1 MKIDGRKMHH
11 EYAQS
16 IFTYTEK
23 QLTKYRRPG
32 NGKLLRS
39 PFPVPPFSGYTV
51 AMSFQLDPFQLQAIE
66 WIEKEHS
73 LLVSAPTGS
82 GKTLIAEKAVEKA
95 LSRGEQVIYTAPIK
109 ALSNQKFRDFQERFG
124 KETVGILTGDV
135 SINSGAPLLIM
146 TTEIYRNSLFENSE
160 RIQKIG
166 WVIFDEVHYLDDP
179 QRGTVWEE
187 ALLFTPPEI
196 RILALSATIPNVQEL
211 ADWIRQ
217 IHQRPIAVIEESHR
231 PVPLHFLFQC
241 QGKILTNTKSLRKE
255 GYLQRDNWQLS
266 MRERRRGWQPPR
278 ARPNRLNDII
288 KHLINEDQ
296 LPAIYFAF
304 GRKRTAQLAWEVA
317 HFDLMREAERREIR
331 ALYDELLARYDL
343 AGDKTAEEIRPLV
356 EQGIAYHHAGM
367 LPTLKEV
374 IERLF
379 TSRLIKLIFTTETFA
394 LGINMPARTVIFDE
408 LEKFYGTGFKAL
420 TTRDFFQMAGRAGR
434 RGMDPEGFVYCRIYP
449 SDIAFPEVERI
460 LYGKPE
466 PVRSQLNATYAT
478 LLNLYKMLGNKLL
491 EIYPR
496 SFHFFQSSK
505 RKRDEGL
512 DLLKNKLALLQ
523 EMGYITDQGTT
534 DTQGVLT
541 VKGEFAASI
550 FGFELLL
557 TEMYTDG
564 ALEQLDEAKLNVFL
578 AGLIFEPRKN
588 DEAPRLN
595 KEHGELLK
603 TTQHYHHMIFKW
615 ESNFRVTPRTKPP
628 HFHLAR
634 AIEAWTQGKDF
645 EKICQLTS
653 EDEGSLV
660 RYIRMVIQLLREI
673 ANSPHASEGLKA
685 KARRARQLIDRD
697 VVDAEKQLRI

>member
-1 MKIDGRKMHH
+1 
-11 EYAQS
+11 
-16 IFTYTEK
+16 
-23 QLTKYRRPG
+23 
-32 NGKLLRS
+32 
-39 PFPVPPFSGYTV
+39 
-51 AMSFQLDPFQLQAIE
+51 MSFQLDPFQIQAIE

-82 GKTLIAEKAVEKA
+82 GKTLIAEKAIEKA
-95 LSRGEQVIYTAPIK
+95 LARGEQVIYTAPIK
-109 ALSNQKFRDFQERFG
+109 ALSNQKFRDFQEHFG
-124 KETVGILTGDV
+124 KDTVGILTGDV
-135 SINSGAPLLIM
+135 SINAGAPLLIM
-146 TTEIYRNSLFENSE
+146 TTEIYRNSLFENTE

-166 WVIFDEVHYLDDP
+166 WVIFDEVHYLDDA

-211 ADWIRQ
+211 AAWIRQ
-217 IHQRPIAVIEESHR
+217 IHQRPIAVIEETHR

-266 MRERRRGWQPPR
+266 MRERRRGWQSPR
-278 ARPNRLNDII
+278 ARPNRLHDMIN
-288 KHLINEDQ
+288 HLIDQDQ

-317 HFDLMREAERREIR
+317 HFDLMRNTERRKIQV
-331 ALYDELLARYDL
+331 LYDELLTRYDL

-394 LGINMPARTVIFDE
+394 LGINMPACTVVFDE
-408 LEKFYGTGFKAL
+408 LEKFYGTGFKPL

-434 RGMDPEGFVYCRIYP
+434 RGMDPEGFVYCRIHP

-478 LLNLYKMLGNKLL
+478 LLNLYKMLGHRLL

-512 DLLKNKLALLQ
+512 ELIKNKLALLQ

-534 DTQGVLT
+534 ETQDLLNTLSKDSTANGTGPGSLLSKEIGVQGLLT

-588 DEAPRLN
+588 DEAPRLG
-595 KEHGELLK
+595 KDHGELLK
-603 TTQHYHHMIFKW
+603 MTQHYHRMIHKW
-615 ESNFRVTPRTKPP
+615 ESTFRVTPHTKAPY
-628 HFHLAR
+628 FHLAR
-634 AIEAWTQGKDF
+634 PIEAWTHGRDF
-645 EKICQLTS
+645 EQICKLTS

-673 ANSPHASEGLKA
+673 ANAPHASEGLKA
-685 KARRARQLIDRD
+685 KARRAREMIDRD

>member
-1 MKIDGRKMHH
+1 LHSPRDVPR
-11 EYAQS
+11 S
-16 IFTYTEK
+16 TIFKYT
-23 QLTKYRRPG
+23 TP
-32 NGKLLRS
+32 
-39 PFPVPPFSGYTV
+39 
-51 AMSFQLDPFQLQAIE
+51 MSFQLDPFQLQAIE

-124 KETVGILTGDV
+124 KEMVGILTGDV

-146 TTEIYRNSLFENSE
+146 TTEIYRNCLFENAE

-196 RILALSATIPNVQEL
+196 RILALSATIPNVEEL
-211 ADWIRQ
+211 AAWIRQ
-217 IHQRPIAVIEESHR
+217 IHQRPIAVIEEAHR
-231 PVPLHFLFQC
+231 PVPLHFFFQC

-266 MRERRRGWQPPR
+266 MRERRRGFQPPR
-278 ARPNRLNDII
+278 ARPNRLHDLIN
-288 KHLINEDQ
+288 HLIHEDQ

-304 GRKRTAQLAWEVA
+304 GRKRTATLAWEVA
-317 HFDLMREAERREIR
+317 HFDLMRDAERRKIR

-343 AGDKTAEEIRPLV
+343 AGDKTAEEIRPLI

-379 TSRLIKLIFTTETFA
+379 TSRLLKLIFTTETFA

-408 LEKFYGTGFKAL
+408 LEKFYGTGFKTL

-434 RGMDPEGFVYCRIYP
+434 RGMDPEGFVYCRIHP
-449 SDIAFPEVERI
+449 NDIAFPEVERI

-478 LLNLYKMLGNKLL
+478 LLNLYKMLGHRLL

-534 DTQGVLT
+534 ETQGVLT

-595 KEHGELLK
+595 KEHAELLK
-603 TTQHYHHMIFKW
+603 MTQHYHRMIFKW
-615 ESNFRVTPRTKPP
+615 ESTFRVTPHTKPP
-628 HFHLAR
+628 YFHLAR
-634 AIEAWTQGKDF
+634 PIEAWTQGKDF
-645 EKICQLTS
+645 EKICQMTS

-673 ANSPHASEGLKA
+673 ANAPHASEGLKA
-685 KARRARQLIDRD
+685 KARRAREMIDRD
-697 VVDAEKQLRI
+697 VVDAEKQLRV

>member
-1 MKIDGRKMHH
+1 
-11 EYAQS
+11 
-16 IFTYTEK
+16 
-23 QLTKYRRPG
+23 
-32 NGKLLRS
+32 
-39 PFPVPPFSGYTV
+39 
-51 AMSFQLDPFQLQAIE
+51 MSFQLDPFQIKAIE

-95 LSRGEQVIYTAPIK
+95 LSRGERVIYTAPIK

-124 KETVGILTGDV
+124 KDTVGILTGDV
-135 SINSGAPLLIM
+135 SINPDAPLLIM
-146 TTEIYRNSLFENSE
+146 TTEIYRNCLFENTD

-217 IHQRPIAVIEESHR
+217 IHQRPIAVIEEAHR

-266 MRERRRGWQPPR
+266 MRERRRGWQAPR
-278 ARPNRLNDII
+278 ARPNRLHDIL
-288 KHLINEDQ
+288 KHLIDQDQ

-304 GRKRTAQLAWEVA
+304 GRKRTATLAWEVA
-317 HFDLMREAERREIR
+317 HFDLMRDAERREIR
-331 ALYDELLARYDL
+331 ALYEELLVRYDL
-343 AGDKTAEEIRPLV
+343 VGDKTAEEIRPLV

-379 TSRLIKLIFTTETFA
+379 TSRLLKLIFTTETFA
-394 LGINMPARTVIFDE
+394 LGINMPARTVVFDE
-408 LEKFYGTGFKAL
+408 LEKFYGTGFKTL

-434 RGMDPEGFVYCRIYP
+434 RGMDPEGFVYCRIHP
-449 SDIAFPEVERI
+449 SDIAFPEVERV

-478 LLNLYKMLGNKLL
+478 LLNLYKMLGNRLL

-512 DLLKNKLALLQ
+512 ELFKNKLALLQ

-534 DTQGVLT
+534 DTQGILT

-588 DEAPRLN
+588 DEAPRLGRD
-595 KEHGELLK
+595 HAELLK
-603 TTQHYHHMIFKW
+603 MTQHYHRMINKW
-615 ESNFRVTPRTKPP
+615 ECNFRVTPHTKPP
-628 HFHLAR
+628 YFHLAR
-634 AIEAWTQGKDF
+634 PIEAWTQGKDF
-645 EKICQLTS
+645 EHVCKLTS

-673 ANSPHASEGLKA
+673 ANAPHASDGLKA
-685 KARRARQLIDRD
+685 KARRARSMIDRD
-697 VVDAEKQLRI
+697 VVDAEKQLRV

>member
-1 MKIDGRKMHH
+1 MH
-11 EYAQS
+11 S
-16 IFTYTEK
+16 PRDVPRSTIFKYT
-23 QLTKYRRPG
+23 TP
-32 NGKLLRS
+32 
-39 PFPVPPFSGYTV
+39 
-51 AMSFQLDPFQLQAIE
+51 MSFQLDPFQLQAIE

-124 KETVGILTGDV
+124 KEMVGILTGDV

-146 TTEIYRNSLFENSE
+146 TTEIYRNCLFENAE

-196 RILALSATIPNVQEL
+196 RILALSATIPNVEEL
-211 ADWIRQ
+211 AAWIRQ
-217 IHQRPIAVIEESHR
+217 IHQRPIAVIEEAHR
-231 PVPLHFLFQC
+231 PVPLHFFFQC

-266 MRERRRGWQPPR
+266 MRERRRGFQPPR
-278 ARPNRLNDII
+278 ARPNRLHDLIN
-288 KHLINEDQ
+288 HLIHEDQ

-304 GRKRTAQLAWEVA
+304 GRKRTATLAWEVA
-317 HFDLMREAERREIR
+317 HFDLMRDAERRKIR

-343 AGDKTAEEIRPLV
+343 AGDKTAEEIRPLI

-379 TSRLIKLIFTTETFA
+379 TSRLLKLIFTTETFA

-408 LEKFYGTGFKAL
+408 LEKFYGTGFKTL

-434 RGMDPEGFVYCRIYP
+434 RGMDPEGFVYCRIHP
-449 SDIAFPEVERI
+449 NDIAFPEVERI

-478 LLNLYKMLGNKLL
+478 LLNLYKMLGHRLL

-534 DTQGVLT
+534 ETQGVLT

-595 KEHGELLK
+595 KEHAELLK
-603 TTQHYHHMIFKW
+603 MTQHYHRMIFKW
-615 ESNFRVTPRTKPP
+615 ESTFRVTPHTKPP
-628 HFHLAR
+628 YFHLAR
-634 AIEAWTQGKDF
+634 PIEAWTQGKDF
-645 EKICQLTS
+645 EKICQMTS

-673 ANSPHASEGLKA
+673 ANAPHASEGLKA
-685 KARRARQLIDRD
+685 KARRAREMIDRD
-697 VVDAEKQLRI
+697 VVDAEKQLRV

>member
-1 MKIDGRKMHH
+1 M
-11 EYAQS
+11 
-16 IFTYTEK
+16 
-23 QLTKYRRPG
+23 P
-32 NGKLLRS
+32 
-39 PFPVPPFSGYTV
+39 
-51 AMSFQLDPFQLQAIE
+51 SFQLDPFQLQAIE

-82 GKTLIAEKAVEKA
+82 GKTLIAERAVEKA
-95 LSRGEQVIYTAPIK
+95 LARGEQVIYTAPIK
-109 ALSNQKFRDFQERFG
+109 ALSNQKFRDFQEHFG

-146 TTEIYRNSLFENSE
+146 TTEIYRNCLFENAE

-166 WVIFDEVHYLDDP
+166 WVIFDEVHYLDDA

-217 IHQRPIAVIEESHR
+217 IHQRPIAVIEETHR

-255 GYLQRDNWQLS
+255 GYLQRDNWQFS
-266 MRERRRGWQPPR
+266 MRERRRGFQPPR
-278 ARPNRLNDII
+278 ARPNRLHDIL
-288 KHLINEDQ
+288 KHLIEGDQ

-304 GRKRTAQLAWEVA
+304 GRKRTATLAWEVA
-317 HFDLMREAERREIR
+317 HFDLLREAERRQVR
-331 ALYDELLARYDL
+331 ALYEELLARYDL
-343 AGDKTAEEIRPLV
+343 AGDKTAEEIRPLI

-394 LGINMPARTVIFDE
+394 LGINMPARTVVFDE
-408 LEKFYGTGFKAL
+408 LEKFYGTGFKPL

-434 RGMDPEGFVYCRIYP
+434 RGMDPEGFVYCRIHP
-449 SDIAFPEVERI
+449 NDIPFPEVERI

-478 LLNLYKMLGNKLL
+478 LLNLYRTLGHKLL

-512 DLLKNKLALLQ
+512 DLLKNKLALLL
-523 EMGYITDQGTT
+523 EMGYITDQGTAEAQ
-534 DTQGVLT
+534 DMLT

-588 DEAPRLN
+588 DEAPRLS
-595 KEHGELLK
+595 KDHGELLK
-603 TTQHYHHMIFKW
+603 MTQHYHRMVFKW
-615 ESNFRVTPRTKPP
+615 ESNFRVTPHTKPP
-628 HFHLAR
+628 YFHLAR
-634 AIEAWTQGKDF
+634 PIEAWTQGKDF

-673 ANSPHASEGLKA
+673 ANAPYASEGLKA
-685 KARRARQLIDRD
+685 KARRARTLIDRD
-697 VVDAEKQLRI
+697 VVDAEKQLRV